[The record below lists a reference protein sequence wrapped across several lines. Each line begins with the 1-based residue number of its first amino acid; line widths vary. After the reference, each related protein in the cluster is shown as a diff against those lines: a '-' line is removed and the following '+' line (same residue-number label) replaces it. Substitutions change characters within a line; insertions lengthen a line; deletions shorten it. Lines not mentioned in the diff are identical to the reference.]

1 MQILLLIKMIGGEK
15 KTIFLMQIKSILH
28 LSFSVF
34 LSIFLLFIFC
44 PFDVSPYLYLISYL
58 PSSMII
64 TFSFHREQKEA
75 SAVLSGLPL
84 NPA

>member
-1 MQILLLIKMIGGEK
+1 MIGGEK
-15 KTIFLMQIKSILH
+15 RTIFLMQIKNILH
-28 LSFSVF
+28 LSFSIF
-34 LSIFLLFIFC
+34 LSIFLQFLFC

-58 PSSMII
+58 PSSTVI

-75 SAVLSGLPL
+75 YAMFYAFPL